1 MQNIETFL
9 RRKNCQHTKKNV
21 YITTVSLN
29 TCSYINGLDNSE
41 LSESN
46 KAEVGLVNQ

>member
-1 MQNIETFL
+1 MNAKQWNISMKTELSTYYEKCIYNYSF
-9 RRKNCQHTKKNV
+9 
-21 YITTVSLN
+21 SE
-29 TCSYINGLDNSE
+29 YINGLDNSE